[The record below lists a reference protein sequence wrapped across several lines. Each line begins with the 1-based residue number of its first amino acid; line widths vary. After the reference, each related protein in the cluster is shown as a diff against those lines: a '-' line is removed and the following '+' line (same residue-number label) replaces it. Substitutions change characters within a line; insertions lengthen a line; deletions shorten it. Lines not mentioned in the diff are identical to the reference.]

1 MGAQRAILLR
11 SACQRAL
18 YSCRLGF
25 VSSSPAPFPMTSLQA
40 CLLEVSAKQAV
51 LSNHLAPAGKCDNKC
66 PEGLKNCHD
75 NCNENY
81 VSCQLNIGGVIGEI
95 CLLLG
100 PVQTPHGPIVWPGDS
115 CGTDFNA
122 DLCLHNKHWCAL
134 GCRSK
139 CVGPYPPQIQP
150 PPLGPP
156 HHKALPWWDPFAG

>member
-1 MGAQRAILLR
+1 MNSMGAQRAILLR

-100 PVQTPHGPIVWPGDS
+100 PVTAVEPTSMLICACITSIGAPSVAGPNVLGHIRLKSNLLHSDRH
-115 CGTDFNA
+115 TTKR
-122 DLCLHNKHWCAL
+122 CLGGILLLANRTRL
-134 GCRSK
+134 
-139 CVGPYPPQIQP
+139 
-150 PPLGPP
+150 
-156 HHKALPWWDPFAG
+156 